1 MLNIVSETRLRAVVE
16 PDNAADKSVR
26 WSCNKA
32 GIIEIDSE
40 GKVKAIAKGKVIV
53 TAETNDG
60 GLKASCMV
68 TVN

>member
-1 MLNIVSETRLRAVVE
+1 MQPIKALDGA
-16 PDNAADKSVR
+16 
-26 WSCNKA
+26 CNKT